1 MFFACLTVVGQVNQV
16 WWSKGRVLHV
26 NPVAGIDSVTYGQ
39 FVNADTFLIVIDR
52 ASRRI
57 VYDTV
62 DVHVPGMVFHDTI
75 RTTHTVYLNPGRR
88 IGVFSVAKDKQVSF
102 SQGNLQY
109 VRNQDVWKFA
119 DQQYEYIGA
128 RNVKDGKL
136 ANKIDL
142 FGWSGDNT
150 TAPFGVSTS
159 TNAADYSGDFVDW
172 GVNEINGDAPNT
184 WRTLTK
190 DEWEYLFEKR
200 KNAPKL
206 YGVAQVNGSNGIIIL
221 PDNWSFDNGISFK
234 TGLHSVETDDYSIFQ
249 SFTDQEFSV
258 LESFGAIFIHASG
271 WREGIS
277 IEKSQRSGYYW
288 SSTPYNNTDAYRM
301 TFYSYY
307 LKPCDIHYKYRGR
320 SVRLVHDTIV
330 PKPEPEYVDL
340 GLSVKW
346 ATFNVGASVPEDY
359 GDYFAWGEVE
369 PKEEYN
375 WSSYKYCKGTNKT
388 MTKYCSS
395 SSYGNNGFTDTKTV
409 LDLEDDA
416 ATVNWGGE
424 WRMPTDAE
432 LTELRTKC
440 TWTWTEQ
447 NGVNGYRVTGP
458 NGNSI
463 FLPAAGYVYD
473 SSLRLAGSSGYYW
486 SSSLD
491 SSDPYYA
498 YLVRFTSVNVYWT
511 NDYRRYGFS
520 VRPVMPTDHEP
531 LPLPAP
537 CETFEVN
544 GVKFN
549 MMCVE
554 GGTFTWGADNPKDV
568 RTRKKHQSTVS
579 SFLLAETPV
588 TQELW
593 QAVMGENPS
602 YHQCDTCLQHP
613 VDSVSWNM
621 AQKFIERLNQLT
633 GRKFRLPTE
642 EEWIFAMH
650 GGVKSKGYSYAGSD
664 KLSDVAWYSANANG
678 QTHTVAQLRPNELGL
693 YDMQGNVWEH
703 TQDLY
708 RDLTTSYPVVNGTG
722 LCVGATTQNNLLVIC
737 GGAFYWT
744 ESGYSE
750 ENRVTGWMGRGNRR
764 KWLGL
769 RLALSDVD
777 PFMAVEVDRYR
788 FHMMHVEGEKYD
800 YYIGQTEVTQGLWEK
815 VMGYNNSIVVGDDL
829 PVEKVSWDECQQF
842 IGRLNEMTGLHFRLP
857 TEAEWEYA
865 ARGGNRSRGCSYA
878 GSNNID
884 SVGWYSDNSQQT
896 THAVASLMPNELGVY
911 DMTGNVWEWCQD
923 FYDAGQTMHVV
934 KSGSWFDAATTC
946 RINARTG
953 RAADYQS
960 YIGLRLVM
968 DVHEYVDLGLSVKW
982 ATCNVGAMVPEEYGD
997 YFAWGEVEPK
1007 DVYDWATYKWCDG
1020 TEQNITKYNAED
1032 CLTTLLLEDDAA
1044 HANWGGEWRMPTK
1057 DEFQELIDYCTFEI
1071 TQLNGVKGTWIT
1083 SKINGNRIFVPYAGY
1098 YNHGNGGSADKNHL
1112 SQQRLWT
1119 STKATR
1125 STYAWNFYNQ
1135 SNEGNTRRCGFPVR
1149 PVLPTERELLPP
1161 VVPGKRIGVFSVAK
1175 DKQVS
1180 FSQGNLQYVQSLNH
1194 WRFAD
1199 NQLYYTG
1206 ERHLRNGQIA
1216 DTVMY
1221 FGWSAKDSPTLW
1233 GIGLETNV
1241 EKYKGEFLDWGVN
1254 EIQGDKANT
1263 WRTMSNDEWIY
1274 LFTER
1279 KNAAQLMGRG
1289 KVDDIN
1295 GVILLPDNWVLP
1307 DGLSF
1312 APIDD
1317 AVINHYTAEQWAK
1330 MESVGAVFIPAAG
1343 YFNNRLNP
1351 KMRFVGEYAYA
1362 ASCNTLK
1369 DGVLQLYNAF
1379 TETTVSYSITGTS
1392 STTLYYAFLR
1402 RLVHDTIVP
1411 PPAPCRTIEVNGVT
1425 FNMMCVDGEEY
1436 DYFVGQTE
1444 VTCSQW
1450 KAVMGSL
1457 PKGHTVGNKP
1467 IHSVT
1472 WGECQEF
1479 ITKLNELTGLYFRFP
1494 TKDEWLYAAKGGQYK
1509 DDYLYSGSDDIN
1521 QVGWYSDNSV
1531 GTGVHDVA
1539 KLKPNSL
1546 GIYDMTGNVW
1556 EWVES
1561 ADGKHLY
1568 MGGSYAFKAES
1579 CLLSKTQGVASND
1592 NHTGSIGI
1600 RLVLVINK

>member
-1 MFFACLTVVGQVNQV
+1 MKHRLLTCVFIFFACLTVVGQVNQV

-26 NPVAGIDSVTYGQ
+26 NPVAWIDSVTYGQ
-39 FVNADTFLIVIDR
+39 FVDADTFLIVIDR

-75 RTTHTVYLNPGRR
+75 RTTYTVYLNPGRR
-88 IGVFSVAKDKQVSF
+88 IGVFSVAKDRQVSF

-109 VRNQDVWKFA
+109 IQNQNIWKFA

-128 RNVKDGKL
+128 GNIKDGKL

-159 TNAADYSGDFVDW
+159 TKAADYAGDFVDW
-172 GVNEINGDAPNT
+172 GTNEINGEAPNA
-184 WRTLTK
+184 WRTLSI
-190 DEWEYLFEKR
+190 DEWMYLYHGR
-200 KNAPKL
+200 KNADKL
-206 YGVAQVNGSNGIIIL
+206 FAMGTINGVTGMILL
-221 PDNWSFDNGISFK
+221 PDDWQLPMGVTCKLPTENGLLWDDNYNGGGYINTNTKIDYYQDNIYSLGQWREMENAGAVFLPAAGFRESANWSS
-234 TGLHSVETDDYSIFQ
+234 ESINPPSDFVG
-249 SFTDQEFSV
+249 SYATSTLSDKSNYYFMR
-258 LESFGAIFIHASG
+258 FIH
-271 WREGIS
+271 REV
-277 IEKSQRSGYYW
+277 R
-288 SSTPYNNTDAYRM
+288 
-301 TFYSYY
+301 
-307 LKPCDIHYKYRGR
+307 KYAHSLHRGR
-320 SVRLVHDTIV
+320 AVRLVHDTIV
-330 PKPEPEYVDL
+330 PP
-340 GLSVKW
+340 
-346 ATFNVGASVPEDY
+346 
-359 GDYFAWGEVE
+359 
-369 PKEEYN
+369 
-375 WSSYKYCKGTNKT
+375 
-388 MTKYCSS
+388 
-395 SSYGNNGFTDTKTV
+395 
-409 LDLEDDA
+409 
-416 ATVNWGGE
+416 
-424 WRMPTDAE
+424 
-432 LTELRTKC
+432 
-440 TWTWTEQ
+440 
-447 NGVNGYRVTGP
+447 
-458 NGNSI
+458 
-463 FLPAAGYVYD
+463 
-473 SSLRLAGSSGYYW
+473 
-486 SSSLD
+486 
-491 SSDPYYA
+491 
-498 YLVRFTSVNVYWT
+498 
-511 NDYRRYGFS
+511 
-520 VRPVMPTDHEP
+520 
-531 LPLPAP
+531 PAP
-537 CETFEVN
+537 CRTFEVN

-554 GGTFTWGADNPKDV
+554 GGTFMMGSNEDTAPSNARPSHK
-568 RTRKKHQSTVS
+568 
-579 SFLLAETPV
+579 V
-588 TQELW
+588 T
-593 QAVMGENPS
+593 
-602 YHQCDTCLQHP
+602 
-613 VDSVSWNM
+613 
-621 AQKFIERLNQLT
+621 
-633 GRKFRLPTE
+633 
-642 EEWIFAMH
+642 
-650 GGVKSKGYSYAGSD
+650 
-664 KLSDVAWYSANANG
+664 LSD
-678 QTHTVAQLRPNELGL
+678 
-693 YDMQGNVWEH
+693 
-703 TQDLY
+703 
-708 RDLTTSYPVVNGTG
+708 
-722 LCVGATTQNNLLVIC
+722 
-737 GGAFYWT
+737 F
-744 ESGYSE
+744 
-750 ENRVTGWMGRGNRR
+750 
-764 KWLGL
+764 
-769 RLALSDVD
+769 
-777 PFMAVEVDRYR
+777 
-788 FHMMHVEGEKYD
+788 
-800 YYIGQTEVTQGLWEK
+800 YIGQTEVTEELWHA
-815 VMGYNNSIVVGDDL
+815 VMTPQTSVTSKL
-829 PVEKVSWDECQQF
+829 PIGHVTWEECQIFTQQ
-842 IGRLNEMTGLHFRLP
+842 LSQLTGLHFRLP

-865 ARGGNRSRGCSYA
+865 ARGGQKSRGYLYS
-878 GSNNID
+878 GSNEPDYI
-884 SVGWYSDNSQQT
+884 GWLNNMSTGIQP
-896 THAVASLMPNELGVY
+896 VAQKMPNELGIY
-911 DMTGNVWEWCQD
+911 DMTGNSWEWCQD
-923 FYDAGQTMHVV
+923 GGLRIYKDAVCNPMYDGVSTGHVIRG
-934 KSGSWFDAATTC
+934 GSFRTVPERC
-946 RINARTG
+946 SNIARSTYG
-953 RAADYQS
+953 SNKGDS
-960 YIGLRLVM
+960 HISMRLVM
-968 DVHEYVDLGLSVKW
+968 DAHDYVDLGLSVMW
-982 ATCNVGAMVPEEYGD
+982 ANTNVGATAPEEYGD

-1221 FGWSAKDSPTLW
+1221 FGWSAKDSPTPW

-1295 GVILLPDNWVLP
+1295 GVILLPDDWVLP

-1317 AVINHYTAEQWAK
+1317 AVINHYTAEQWVK
-1330 MESVGAVFIPAAG
+1330 MESVGAVFIAAAG
-1343 YFNNRLNP
+1343 YFNNNLNP